1 MHVPTAITLSRRT
14 KELLARLKGEETWDE
29 FLLKLAEMYRRERTR
44 RALEELRKVRSD
56 VEYEEVRLRLK
67 LRE

>member
-1 MHVPTAITLSRRT
+1 MPTAITLSRRT